1 NAIHSAQSTASWAFY
16 QWGLDKE

>member
-1 NAIHSAQSTASWAFY
+1 IHSAQSTASWAFY